1 MLWEYAED
9 GVHHDFCRMPNGHT
23 MVLGWEPIPAELAKR
38 VKGGTL
44 GTEPADTRGCTQMT
58 GLIRVYRRLSRAP
71 LSTEIMM
78 NADPAFRLSEHVC
91 RTSFANLPEAAV
103 IATKR
108 DILDTLG
115 AMLGGSIAPGIAELT
130 GLVKHWGGR
139 QESSLILL
147 GGKVPAPQAALI
159 NATMGHAL
167 DFDDTFD
174 RAGNIHP
181 GTSTLAASLAIA
193 EMRGGASG
201 RDVVLAVTLGLD
213 VVGRLALAATVDR
226 GWHRTAVFGIFG
238 ATAAAGKLLQL
249 NVEQMLNAF
258 GIAYSQA
265 AGSRQCILDGA
276 LTKRFQAGQAA
287 SGAVLSA
294 LLAREGFTGA
304 REVFAGR
311 FGFFP
316 MYQPDGYDLNAIDDG
331 LGKIFRGVEL
341 SFKPY
346 PSGRPNHHF
355 LDAALELYHRLD
367 LATTDGGAGIAEVII
382 TVHPQTYKDQLAPEA
397 GKRRPSQVVEAQFSI
412 PFLVAAALVRG
423 RVGIGEVAG
432 VGDPEVLALSGRIQG
447 AVRHDAPP
455 HWAQISVRRVDG
467 RTASLE
473 TTSPSGSPI
482 KPLSDAQLQAK
493 FRDCAAHAV
502 QPIAAET
509 VDRAILFIQQMEA
522 APEATALVQLFS

>member
-1 MLWEYAED
+1 
-9 GVHHDFCRMPNGHT
+9 
-23 MVLGWEPIPAELAKR
+23 MVAS
-38 VKGGTL
+38 
-44 GTEPADTRGCTQMT
+44 QSM
-58 GLIRVYRRLSRAP
+58 
-71 LSTEIMM
+71 EIAM
-78 NADPAFRLSEHVC
+78 NADPALVLAEHVC
-91 RTSFANLPEAAV
+91 RTSFTDLPSEAV

-115 AMLGGSIAPGIAELT
+115 AMLGGSVAPGIAELT

-139 QESSLILL
+139 EESSLILL
-147 GGKVPAPQAALI
+147 GGKVPAPQAALV

-181 GTSTLAASLAIA
+181 GTSTLAASLAVA
-193 EMRGGASG
+193 EMQGGASG
-201 RDVVLAVTLGLD
+201 RNLLLAVTLGLD
-213 VVGRLALAATVDR
+213 VAGRLALAATVDR
-226 GWHRTAVFGIFG
+226 GWHRTAAFGIFG
-238 ATAAAGKLLQL
+238 AAAAAGKLLRL
-249 NVEQMLNAF
+249 NVEQMINAF

-287 SGAVLSA
+287 SGAMLA
-294 LLAREGFTGA
+294 TLLARDGFTGA
-304 REVFAGR
+304 RQVFAGR

-316 MYQPDGYDLNAIDDG
+316 MYQPDGYDLDAITEG
-331 LGKIFRGVEL
+331 LGESFRGVEL

-346 PSGRPNHHF
+346 PSGRPNHAM
-355 LDAALELYHRLD
+355 LDAALEIAHRLD
-367 LATTDGGAGIAEVII
+367 LASADAGAGIAEVVI
-382 TVHPQTYKDQLAPEA
+382 TVNPQTYQDQFSPEA

-432 VGDPEVLALSGRIQG
+432 VGDPQVLALSDRIQG
-447 AVRHDAPP
+447 AVRADAAPN
-455 HWAQISVRRVDG
+455 WAQITVRRADG
-467 RTASLE
+467 RSASLE
-473 TTSPSGSPI
+473 TTSPSGSPQ

-502 QPIAAET
+502 RPIAPE
-509 VDRAILFIQQMEA
+509 VVERAIQFIENMDDA
-522 APEATALVQLFS
+522 TEATDLVRLFA

>member
-1 MLWEYAED
+1 MSD
-9 GVHHDFCRMPNGHT
+9 
-23 MVLGWEPIPAELAKR
+23 
-38 VKGGTL
+38 
-44 GTEPADTRGCTQMT
+44 
-58 GLIRVYRRLSRAP
+58 
-71 LSTEIMM
+71 
-78 NADPAFRLSEHVC
+78 DPALTLARHVYKTSLSD
-91 RTSFANLPEAAV
+91 LPDDAL

-115 AMLGGSIAPGIAELT
+115 AALGGSVAPGIAELA

-139 QESSLILL
+139 EESSLLL
-147 GGKVPAPQAALI
+147 IGGKAPAPQAALV

-193 EMRGGASG
+193 EMQGGASG
-201 RDVVLAVTLGLD
+201 RDFVLAVTLGLD
-213 VVGRLALAATVDR
+213 VSCRLALAATIDR
-226 GWHRTAVFGIFG
+226 GWHRTAAFGIFG

-249 NVEQMLNAF
+249 NVEQIVNAF

-265 AGSRQCILDGA
+265 AGSRQCIVDGA

-304 REVFAGR
+304 HRVFAGR

-316 MYQPDGYDLNAIDDG
+316 LYQPDGYNLDAITDE

-346 PSGRPNHHF
+346 PSGRPNHAII
-355 LDAALELYHRLD
+355 DAALDIYHRLD
-367 LATTDGGAGIAEVII
+367 IATADAGAGIGEVVI
-382 TVHPQTYKDQLAPEA
+382 TLDPRTYTDQLSPEA

-432 VGDPEVLALSGRIQG
+432 VNDLQVLALSDRVRG
-447 AVRHDAPP
+447 AIREDAPVG
-455 HWAQISVRRVDG
+455 WAQITVRRTDG
-467 RTASLE
+467 RVDSQE
-473 TTSPSGSPI
+473 TTSPAGSPH
-482 KPLSDAQLQAK
+482 KPLSDAQLYAK

-502 QPIAAET
+502 KCI
-509 VDRAILFIQQMEA
+509 
-522 APEATALVQLFS
+522 PEATVDEAIRFIGQLDDAPDATELMRLLRS

>member
-1 MLWEYAED
+1 MRVD
-9 GVHHDFCRMPNGHT
+9 
-23 MVLGWEPIPAELAKR
+23 PAEVLA
-38 VKGGTL
+38 
-44 GTEPADTRGCTQMT
+44 
-58 GLIRVYRRLSRAP
+58 
-71 LSTEIMM
+71 
-78 NADPAFRLSEHVC
+78 EHVC
-91 RTSFANLPEAAV
+91 RTDFTALPPEAV

-139 QESSLILL
+139 EESSLILL
-147 GGKVPAPQAALI
+147 GGKVPAPQAALV

-181 GTSTLAASLAIA
+181 GTSTLAASLAVA
-193 EMRGGASG
+193 EMQGRASG
-201 RDVVLAVTLGLD
+201 HDLALAVTLGLD
-213 VVGRLALAATVDR
+213 VAGRLALAATVDR
-226 GWHRTAVFGIFG
+226 GWHRTAAFGIFG
-238 ATAAAGKLLQL
+238 ATAAAGKLLRL

-265 AGSRQCILDGA
+265 AGSRQCIIDGA

-287 SGAVLSA
+287 SGAVISA

-304 REVFAGR
+304 RHVFAGR

-316 MYQPDGYDLNAIDDG
+316 MYQPDGYDLDAIAEG
-331 LGKIFRGVEL
+331 LGRIYRGVEL

-346 PSGRPNHHF
+346 PSGRPNHAI
-355 LDAALELYHRLD
+355 LDAALEIARRLD
-367 LATTDGGAGIAEVII
+367 LASADAGAGVAAVEI
-382 TVHPQTYKDQLAPEA
+382 TVNPQTYKDQLSPEA

-412 PFLVAAALVRG
+412 PFLVAAALVHG

-432 VGDPEVLALSGRIQG
+432 VDDPQVLTLSDRIQG
-447 AVRHDAPP
+447 AVRADAPP
-455 HWAQISVRRVDG
+455 TWARITVRRTDG
-467 RTASLE
+467 RAASLE
-473 TTSPSGSPI
+473 TTAPSGSPQ
-482 KPLSDAQLQAK
+482 KPLSDAQLQSK

-502 QPIAAET
+502 RPIGTEVVEGSIRFIERLEDAAEAT
-509 VDRAILFIQQMEA
+509 DLVRLFA
-522 APEATALVQLFS
+522 

>member
-1 MLWEYAED
+1 
-9 GVHHDFCRMPNGHT
+9 
-23 MVLGWEPIPAELAKR
+23 
-38 VKGGTL
+38 
-44 GTEPADTRGCTQMT
+44 
-58 GLIRVYRRLSRAP
+58 
-71 LSTEIMM
+71 MM
-78 NADPAFRLSEHVC
+78 NADPAIALSEHVC
-91 RTSFANLPEAAV
+91 RTGFTDLPQEAV
-103 IATKR
+103 TATKR

-115 AMLGGSIAPGIAELT
+115 AMLGGSIAPGVAELT

-139 QESSLILL
+139 EESSLILL

-181 GTSTLAASLAIA
+181 GTSTLAASLAVA
-193 EMRGGASG
+193 EMQGGASG
-201 RDVVLAVTLGLD
+201 REVLVAVTLGLD
-213 VVGRLALAATVDR
+213 VAGRLALAATVDR
-226 GWHRTAVFGIFG
+226 GWHRTAAFGIFG
-238 ATAAAGKLLQL
+238 ATAAAAKLLQL
-249 NVEQMLNAF
+249 NVEQMVNAF

-287 SGAVLSA
+287 CAAVLSA

-316 MYQPDGYDLNAIDDG
+316 MYQPDGYDWTAIGDG
-331 LGKIFRGVEL
+331 LGKMFRGVEL

-346 PSGRPNHHF
+346 PSGRPNHHI
-355 LDAALELYHRLD
+355 LDATLELYQRLD
-367 LATTDGGAGIAEVII
+367 LATAGGGVGIAEVII
-382 TVHPQTYKDQLAPEA
+382 TVNPQIYKDQLAPEA

-412 PFLVAAALVRG
+412 PFLAAAALVRG

-432 VGDPEVLALSGRIQG
+432 VDDPEVLALSDRIQG
-447 AVRHDAPP
+447 AVRQDAPL
-455 HWAQISVRRVDG
+455 HWAQITIRRVDG
-467 RTASLE
+467 RTATLD
-473 TTSPSGSPI
+473 TTSPSGSPD

-502 QPIAAET
+502 QPIAAE
-509 VDRAILFIQQMEA
+509 VVERAIQFIQQMEE
-522 APEATALVQLFS
+522 APEATALVRLFS